1 MDRCRVN
8 GVKRLVYASSV
19 GVIFANTELYDADE
33 DTPYPHPSKFAE
45 ANRTDSQRENSVRS
59 CEPIPNTKIL
69 FALANRFLPRK
80 FRSRQANALDC
91 EPAKL
96 PYFKYFQYCSH
107 YSASKAIAEQSVLA
121 ANCDQL
127 RTCALRYRGIYGPAE
142 PRSVE
147 RAVGFCNRGL
157 LMASFEKSPGC
168 LTQYSGVGNSAMAMR
183 LAEEALRQG
192 RAAGRVYNIVDGGPP
207 VGAFS
212 FWFPLMQAL
221 GKPLPYIKLPY
232 QLMICLAVL
241 FEYLYLWL
249 GIEPLFTR
257 LEINLTAITNTYS
270 IERARKE
277 LHYEPMQNHDL
288 TPTILY
294 YNATKNSSTTTSN
307 SNSSRICDNLNLK
320 SAEKLRYFWRFH
332 KKDRRGYLL
341 ASVAILLLWL
351 FISWL
356 L

>member
-1 MDRCRVN
+1 MVYGINVDGTQLVMDRCRVN

-33 DTPYPHPSKFAE
+33 DTPYPHPSK
-45 ANRTDSQRENSVRS
+45 
-59 CEPIPNTKIL
+59 
-69 FALANRFLPRK
+69 
-80 FRSRQANALDC
+80 
-91 EPAKL
+91 
-96 PYFKYFQYCSH
+96 YCSH

-294 YNATKNSSTTTSN
+294 YNATKNSTTTTTN
-307 SNSSRICDNLNLK
+307 SSSRICDNLNLK